1 MWEVLGLGWKGLII
15 GPLAGKGE
23 GQREHVQLRKEVSP
37 VVWSQEG
44 AHSELREGGAETEDL
59 EDEALP

>member
-1 MWEVLGLGWKGLII
+1 MGLII
-15 GPLAGKGE
+15 VPLAGKGE
-23 GQREHVQLRKEVSP
+23 GQREHVQLRIEVSP

-44 AHSELREGGAETEDL
+44 AHSELLEGGAETEDL